1 MPGKLTDCSSKDPE
15 ESELYI
21 VEGNSAGGS
30 AKDARDPRTMAI
42 LPIRGKILNVE
53 RSRIDKMLNN
63 TEVQALISAIG
74 AGFGDEFDIEKIRY
88 HKIVLLADADVD
100 GSHIRTLLLTSL
112 PPNERTCIKRPC
124 LYCATPFIFN

>member
-1 MPGKLTDCSSKDPE
+1 
-15 ESELYI
+15 
-21 VEGNSAGGS
+21 
-30 AKDARDPRTMAI
+30 MAI

-74 AGFGDEFDIEKIRY
+74 AGFGEEFDLEKIRY

-100 GSHIRTLLLTSL
+100 GSHIRTLLLTFSL

-124 LYCATPFIFN
+124 LHCATPLFSTEVKKSKIYLKDEHAKDLS

>member
-74 AGFGDEFDIEKIRY
+74 A
-88 HKIVLLADADVD
+88 
-100 GSHIRTLLLTSL
+100 
-112 PPNERTCIKRPC
+112 
-124 LYCATPFIFN
+124 